1 MFNSFLYL
9 YQRVGSPQSSPNI
22 RGLFHRTW
30 LCLKIGSETKSMNH
44 RFPLVDDHQFPPC
57 QLECSPHHPTSRTGC
72 FCGSSRR
79 AALACKCFWK
89 CAATL
94 CCPGNVE
101 TKTCGNFRTHVC
113 DTSHAKILSFTY
125 CDIMIVGHSFEDLHD
140 VRLLFLVSNTPL
152 ERPQILPSTSG
163 ALPKVMIQLSPWPC
177 SILLPEDALGNS
189 WNLLLPA
196 VGPSAPSL
204 IANVCAVSRRS

>member
-140 VRLLFLVSNTPL
+140 VRLLFFGLQHPTGAASDFAVNFRGSAQGHDPAFTLAMFPFCFLKMLLEILGICFFLRSDLQPQVS
-152 ERPQILPSTSG
+152 
-163 ALPKVMIQLSPWPC
+163 
-177 SILLPEDALGNS
+177 
-189 WNLLLPA
+189 
-196 VGPSAPSL
+196 
-204 IANVCAVSRRS
+204 